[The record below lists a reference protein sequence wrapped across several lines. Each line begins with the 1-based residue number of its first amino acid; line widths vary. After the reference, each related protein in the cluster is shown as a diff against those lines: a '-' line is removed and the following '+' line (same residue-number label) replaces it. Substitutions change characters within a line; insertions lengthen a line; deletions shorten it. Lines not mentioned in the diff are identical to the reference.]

1 MTRDLWLL
9 AASAVFAIGSTFL
22 AGSWHVQ
29 PYTVAPT
36 TTNWGQVVGAD
47 DRSGDVARR

>member
-22 AGSWHVQ
+22 AGSWHGQ
-29 PYTVAPT
+29 PYTVASPQT
-36 TTNWGQVVGAD
+36 QSGQVARVV
-47 DRSGDVARR
+47 DRSGDVASR